1 MARWRIA
8 AMSVAVITGAAFAAP
23 AGDALAVASRVSS
36 VGGAHSAAARPGA
49 VASPS
54 GGTWGLAQAVT
65 GATAAGNYP
74 DGVVSLSCATAGNC
88 GAIGRDTDSSGNSTM
103 FVVSESDGVWGA
115 SQGVRGPANLVDG
128 FGDDAQISCASP
140 GDCTAV
146 GDYYAG
152 GEDEQGF
159 VDSQSN
165 GTWAVAQEVPGVTA
179 LTVGEHSL
187 LESVSCASAGNCSAG
202 GTYTTAASGSAFL
215 VDETDGTWGSAVEVP
230 GIASLADGVTA
241 AEITSV
247 SCGSP
252 GNCSAGG
259 YFFGKTDGAFV
270 VNETDGTWS
279 NAEAVPGLAVLNTA
293 NGAAVSS
300 ISCASA
306 GNCSAGGYYS
316 ETDSSR
322 PPAQAV
328 QRQAFVVDE
337 TDGSWGD
344 AEEVPGTAALST
356 DHYAETTSVSCASAG
371 NCAAGGV
378 YWTGAT
384 SSQDFVVD
392 ETAGTWGTAGAV
404 PGLTALNPDG
414 HADLNSISCG
424 SAGNC
429 AVGGSYGGGGADE
442 AFVADETNGSWGAA
456 EYVPGLAALAV
467 GGVQLTSV
475 SCASAGYC
483 SAGGSYYAYGPLGAP
498 FEVKKPFVVNEATG
512 SATALTLTTTAAV
525 YGNGNETGVGASVAV
540 TSAAGGTPT
549 GTVTVA
555 AGPVTI
561 CKAPLDAG
569 SGDCTLGI
577 LTLPAGS
584 YQLTAT
590 YSGDSTYVSSASAG
604 DTFTVSKATSMT
616 SVSISRAR
624 LTYGHERPEKL
635 SVTVA
640 AEYAG
645 VPTGRVVVRAGK
657 TTICVMTLRSG
668 RGTCRF
674 SARQLRAGKY
684 HLTVRYAGDRNF
696 VGSSGSGKLIIVR
709 K

>member
-1 MARWRIA
+1 
-8 AMSVAVITGAAFAAP
+8 MSVAVITGAALAAP
-23 AGDALAVASRVSS
+23 AGDALAVASPVSS

-54 GGTWGLAQAVT
+54 GGTWGPAQPVAGV
-65 GATAAGNYP
+65 TAAGNYP

-88 GAIGRDTDSSGNSTM
+88 AAIGRDTDGSGNSTM

-115 SQGVRGPANLVDG
+115 GQGVRGPANLVDG

-165 GTWAVAQEVPGVTA
+165 GTWAVAQEVPGVTDLA
-179 LTVGEHSL
+179 KGEHSL

-215 VDETDGTWGSAVEVP
+215 VDETGGTWGSAVEVP
-230 GIASLADGVTA
+230 GLASLAGGVTN
-241 AEITSV
+241 AEVTSV
-247 SCGSP
+247 SCGSA
-252 GNCSAGG
+252 GNCSAAG
-259 YFFGKTDGAFV
+259 YFFGKTNGAFV
-270 VNETDGTWS
+270 VNEADGTWG
-279 NAEAVPGLAVLNTA
+279 NAEAVPGLAALDSGND
-293 NGAAVSS
+293 AALTS

-306 GNCSAGGYYS
+306 GNCSAGGHYS
-316 ETDSSR
+316 DTYGSR
-322 PPAQAV
+322 SAPAV
-328 QRQAFVVDE
+328 QAFVVDE

-344 AEEVPGTAALST
+344 AEEVPGTAALTT
-356 DHYAETTSVSCASAG
+356 DHFAETTSVSCASAG
-371 NCAAGGV
+371 NCAAGGI
-378 YWTGAT
+378 YWISAT
-384 SSQDFVVD
+384 SSQDFVAD
-392 ETAGTWGTAGAV
+392 ETAGTWGTAITV
-404 PGLTALNPDG
+404 PGLTALNPG

-429 AVGGSYGGGGADE
+429 AVGGSLGGGGGGGGGGAY
-442 AFVADETNGSWGAA
+442 VADETNGSWGAA
-456 EYVPGLAALAV
+456 EGVPGSAALGV
-467 GGVQLTSV
+467 GNGVALASV

-483 SAGGSYYAYGPLGAP
+483 SAGGAYYAYGPLGAP
-498 FEVKKPFVVNEATG
+498 FEVEMPFVVNEATG
-512 SATALTLTTTAAV
+512 SATALTLSTTAAA
-525 YGNGNETGVGASVAV
+525 YGNEAGVGASVAV

-549 GTVTVA
+549 GTVMVA
-555 AGPVTI
+555 AGPVTA
-561 CKAPLDAG
+561 CTATLDAG
-569 SGDCTLGI
+569 SGECTLGD
-577 LTLPAGS
+577 LTLPVGR
-584 YQLTAT
+584 YQLTAN

-604 DTFTVSKATSMT
+604 DTFTVSKATSRT
-616 SVSISRAR
+616 SVSISRGR

-645 VPTGRVVVRAGK
+645 TATGRVVVRAGK

-674 SARQLRAGKY
+674 GARQLRAGKY

-696 VGSSGSGKLIIVR
+696 AGSSESGPLIVVR

>member
-23 AGDALAVASRVSS
+23 AGDALAVVSHVSS
-36 VGGAHSAAARPGA
+36 VGGAASAAARPGA
-49 VASPS
+49 AASPS
-54 GGTWGLAQAVT
+54 GGTWGPAQPVAGV
-65 GATAAGNYP
+65 TAAGNYP

-88 GAIGRDTDSSGNSTM
+88 AAIGRDTDSSGNSTM

-115 SQGVRGPANLVDG
+115 GQGVRGPANLVDG
-128 FGDDAQISCASP
+128 FGDDADISCASP
-140 GDCTAV
+140 GDCAAA

-152 GEDEQGF
+152 GEDEQAF
-159 VDSQSN
+159 VDSQSD
-165 GTWAVAQEVPGVTA
+165 GTWAEAQEVPGVTA
-179 LTVGEHSL
+179 LAVGEHSIP
-187 LESVSCASAGNCSAG
+187 ESVSCASAGNCSAG
-202 GTYTTAASGSAFL
+202 GTYTTGGSGSSAFL
-215 VDETDGTWGSAVEVP
+215 VDETDGTWGSAIEVP
-230 GIASLADGVTA
+230 GLASLAGGVTT
-241 AEITSV
+241 AEVTSV

-252 GNCSAGG
+252 GNCGAGG
-259 YFFGKTDGAFV
+259 YFSGKTTGAFV

-279 NAEAVPGLAVLNTA
+279 NAEAVPGLEALDSGNDATII
-293 NGAAVSS
+293 S

-306 GNCSAGGYYS
+306 GNCTAGGHYS
-316 ETDSSR
+316 DTYGSR
-322 PPAQAV
+322 SAPEV
-328 QRQAFVVDE
+328 QAFVVDE

-344 AEEVPGTAALST
+344 AEEVPGTAALTT
-356 DHYAETTSVSCASAG
+356 DHFAETTSVSCASAG
-371 NCAAGGV
+371 NCAAGGI
-378 YWTGAT
+378 YWISAT
-384 SSQDFVVD
+384 SSQDFVAD
-392 ETAGTWGTAGAV
+392 ETAGTWGTAITV
-404 PGLTALNPDG
+404 PGLAALNPG

-429 AVGGSYGGGGADE
+429 AVAGSISGGGGVGAY
-442 AFVADETNGSWGAA
+442 VADETNGSWGAA
-456 EYVPGLAALAV
+456 EGVPGSAALGV
-467 GGVQLTSV
+467 GNGIELASV

-483 SAGGSYYAYGPLGAP
+483 SAGGLYYAYGPLGAP
-498 FEVKKPFVVNEATG
+498 FEVAKPFVVNEATG
-512 SATALTLTTTAAV
+512 SATALTLTTTAAA
-525 YGNGNETGVGASVAV
+525 YGNEAGVGASVAV

-555 AGPVTI
+555 AGPVTA
-561 CKAPLDAG
+561 CTATLDAG
-569 SGDCTLGI
+569 SGECTLGD
-577 LTLPAGS
+577 LTLPAGR

-604 DTFTVSKATSMT
+604 DALTVSKATSRT

-624 LTYGHERPEKL
+624 LTYGRERPEKL
-635 SVTVA
+635 SVRVA

-645 VPTGRVVVRAGK
+645 TAAGRVVVRAGT

-674 SARQLRAGKY
+674 GARQLRAGKY

-696 VGSSGSGKLIIVR
+696 AGSSESGLLIIVR